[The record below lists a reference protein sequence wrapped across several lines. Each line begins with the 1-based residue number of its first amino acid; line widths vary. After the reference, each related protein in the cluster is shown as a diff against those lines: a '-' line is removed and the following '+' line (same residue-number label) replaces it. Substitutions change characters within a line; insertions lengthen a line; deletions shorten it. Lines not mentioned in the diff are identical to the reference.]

1 MFPTVEIVGPGSL
14 QVQVHRGCG
23 KVMIPTNRDVR
34 KTDAQ
39 FSRQNRH
46 RVCFESVTVE
56 SSRAQYHLWHGE
68 TIHPAGQASPWKS
81 QLGKAASARSRLLLP
96 SSKRKS
102 DTWDSRSKHVPV
114 QWRYG
119 IGASG
124 IRTGATYRNGCL
136 RSGELRWSHTSVARR
151 DPPIKPA
158 LLAESRLICNRSRRP
173 GRDTNQLG

>member
-1 MFPTVEIVGPGSL
+1 
-14 QVQVHRGCG
+14 
-23 KVMIPTNRDVR
+23 MIPTNRDVR

-46 RVCFESVTVE
+46 RVCFESVTAE
-56 SSRAQYHLWHGE
+56 SSRAEYHLWHDQ

-136 RSGELRWSHTSVARR
+136 RSGESLWNPTSVAQR
-151 DPPIKPA
+151 DRHSEPVPGWHSCE
-158 LLAESRLICNRSRRP
+158 LACADVE
-173 GRDTNQLG
+173 G

>member
-1 MFPTVEIVGPGSL
+1 
-14 QVQVHRGCG
+14 
-23 KVMIPTNRDVR
+23 MIPTNRDVR

-56 SSRAQYHLWHGE
+56 SSRAEYHLWHDQ
-68 TIHPAGQASPWKS
+68 TIHPAGQAPPWKS
-81 QLGKAASARSRLLLP
+81 QLGKAASARSRLLLQ

-102 DTWDSRSKHVPV
+102 DAWDSRSKHVPV

-136 RSGELRWSHTSVARR
+136 RSGESLWNPTSVAQR
-151 DPPIKPA
+151 DRHSEPVPGWHSCE
-158 LLAESRLICNRSRRP
+158 LACADVE
-173 GRDTNQLG
+173 G